1 MENYTATQVRQMFDE
16 AERQPYVQHARKT
29 YEFSVIAGKQE
40 NAIKELYKGH
50 KILLTGNRG
59 MMIQC
64 YDGDQLPFWINL
76 GYYPENA
83 SYTYYET
90 ATEDSEDWMMEQ
102 EFNTFKELL
111 NYLK

>member
-29 YEFSVIAGKQE
+29 YELNVIAGKQE
-40 NAIKELYKGH
+40 EVIKELYKGH
-50 KILLTGNRG
+50 EILSTGNRG
-59 MMIQC
+59 MMILC

-76 GYYPENA
+76 SYNHDLT

-90 ATEDSEDWMMEQ
+90 ATEDSEDWMMKQ